1 MADTHRG
8 SSANCLP
15 SPLLK
20 RICCCCRRHRAQTVS
35 NVDVL
40 DRDED
45 FHSVRP
51 QDRDTE
57 DVALKRPEKGEFIFG
72 EIDSFN
78 QINCVYQKEN

>member
-1 MADTHRG
+1 
-8 SSANCLP
+8 
-15 SPLLK
+15 
-20 RICCCCRRHRAQTVS
+20 VS